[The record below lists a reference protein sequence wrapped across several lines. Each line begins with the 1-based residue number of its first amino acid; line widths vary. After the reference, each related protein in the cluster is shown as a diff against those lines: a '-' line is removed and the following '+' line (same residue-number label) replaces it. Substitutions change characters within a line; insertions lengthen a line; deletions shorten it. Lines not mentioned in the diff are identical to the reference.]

1 MRKYILLFLLIC
13 LAAIMTYNCTS
24 KPENQEKRETKM
36 EINKELFGKK
46 QGEDVFLYTLSNT
59 KGMEVK
65 IITLGGIVTSLSV
78 PDRNGDFEDIV
89 LGFDNLHGYM
99 EEHPYFG
106 ALIGRYGNR
115 IAKGHF
121 GLDGR
126 EYQLATNDG
135 NNHLHGGDIGFDKV
149 IWEAEEIRGEGLV
162 GIKLSYLS
170 KDLEEGYPGNLS
182 ATVEYSLTE
191 ENELKIYYTAETD
204 KATPV
209 NLTHH
214 SYFNLAACTED
225 VLNHEV
231 TIFADKY
238 TAADKEL
245 IPYGELEDVKG
256 TPMDFLSPHTIGSRI
271 AEVSG
276 GYDLNYVLNST
287 EGDMT
292 LAARVY
298 EPKSGRMME
307 VYTTEPGLQFYTG
320 NFLDG
325 TLIGKNGKVYK
336 KHFGFCMETQHFP
349 DSPNQPSFPSTIL
362 RPGEKYTHS
371 MSYKFLQW
379 SHPDA
384 I

>member
-1 MRKYILLFLLIC
+1 MRKNILLFLLIC
-13 LAAIMTYNCTS
+13 LAAVITYHCTS
-24 KPENQEKRETKM
+24 EPGNQEKSETKM
-36 EINKELFGKK
+36 EINKELFGTK

-78 PDRNGDFEDIV
+78 PDRKGDFEDIV
-89 LGFDNLHGYM
+89 LGFDNLQGYM

-149 IWEAEEIRGEGLV
+149 IWDTEEIRGEGLV

-170 KDLEEGYPGNLS
+170 KDMEEGYPGNLS
-182 ATVEYSLTE
+182 VTVEYSLTE
-191 ENELKIYYTAETD
+191 ENELKIYYAAETD

-214 SYFNLAACTED
+214 SYFNLTACSED

-238 TAADKEL
+238 TAADEEL
-245 IPYGELEDVKG
+245 IPTGELEDVKG
-256 TPMDFLSPHTIGSRI
+256 TPMEFINPYTIGSRI
-271 AEVSG
+271 AEVTG

-287 EGDMT
+287 EGDMS

-298 EPKSGRMME
+298 EPKSGRVME

-325 TLIGKNGKVYK
+325 TLTGKDEKVYK

-371 MSYKFLQW
+371 MSYKFLQG
-379 SHPDA
+379 SYPA
-384 I
+384 VI

>member
-13 LAAIMTYNCTS
+13 LAVVMNYNCTS
-24 KPENQEKRETKM
+24 KLENLEKGETKM

-46 QGEDVFLYTLSNT
+46 QGEDVFLYTLLNT

-89 LGFDNLHGYM
+89 LGFDNLQGYM
-99 EEHPYFG
+99 EESPYFG

-121 GLDGR
+121 VLDEK

-135 NNHLHGGDIGFDKV
+135 NNHLHGGKVGFDKV
-149 IWEAEEIRGEGLV
+149 IWDSEEFRGEGLV

-170 KDLEEGYPGNLS
+170 KDMEEGYPGNLS

-214 SYFNLAACTED
+214 SYFNLTACRED

-238 TAADKEL
+238 TAADEEL
-245 IPYGELEDVKG
+245 IPYGELKDVKG
-256 TPMDFLSPHTIGSRI
+256 TPLDFLNPHTIGSRI
-271 AEVSG
+271 AEVTG

-287 EGDMT
+287 EGDLS

-325 TLIGKNGKVYK
+325 TLVGKDGKVYK

-371 MSYKFLQW
+371 MSYKFLKGLD
-379 SHPDA
+379 PDA

>member
-1 MRKYILLFLLIC
+1 
-13 LAAIMTYNCTS
+13 MTDNCTS
-24 KPENQEKRETKM
+24 KPENQEKSETKM

-89 LGFDNLHGYM
+89 LGFDNLQGYI

-121 GLDGR
+121 VLDGR

-135 NNHLHGGDIGFDKV
+135 NNHLHGGDTGFDKV
-149 IWEAEEIRGEGLV
+149 IWEAEEIRGEAHV

-182 ATVEYSLTE
+182 AIVEYSLTE
-191 ENELKIYYTAETD
+191 ENELKIYYAAETD

-245 IPYGELEDVKG
+245 IPYGELKDVKG

-271 AEVSG
+271 AEVPG

-287 EGDMT
+287 GGDMT

-307 VYTTEPGLQFYTG
+307 VYSTEPGLQFYTG

-325 TLIGKNGKVYK
+325 TLTGKNGKVYK

-371 MSYKFLQW
+371 MSYKFLVKK
-379 SHPDA
+379 
-384 I
+384 